1 MAEDRHRRRIDQI
14 GIYFG
19 KLARMFLY
27 QNDWKVIPMAM
38 LIAAVVSIV
47 VKKDFFVNM
56 EGTLK
61 GALALSY
68 SQARTPVRIA
78 HLFIY
83 HLAYALSDDP
93 LPAADNCDC
102 RNSCGHRN

>member
-1 MAEDRHRRRIDQI
+1 MPETTVKTERQVRLRHI
-14 GIYFG
+14 GRLGQTDIYLK
-19 KLARMFLY
+19 KLLRMFLY

-61 GALALSY
+61 GALALSC
-68 SQARTPVRIA
+68 IG
-78 HLFIY
+78 I
-83 HLAYALSDDP
+83 
-93 LPAADNCDC
+93 
-102 RNSCGHRN
+102 